1 MLTCLYIIYTF
12 FNSNKTLGT
21 FNEAGALITVKVQ
34 INIKD
39 LLEKM
44 VQQASRVVQ
53 KVVESTFLKQGASSA
68 MLRRSESF
76 LAMPPPSRIPVRKA
90 EHKQVKFSSSMPS
103 HGDGLDLLSRAAAE
117 LPVVSP
123 HLSGTPMSSKSS
135 SIPELTLER
144 ENEDEDVS
152 HLSVDQC
159 ADIVDTC
166 LFGGDFSLE
175 PPYKRTKIEG

>member
-1 MLTCLYIIYTF
+1 LNQI
-12 FNSNKTLGT
+12 SLGT
-21 FNEAGALITVKVQ
+21 FNDDGALVTVKVQ

-53 KVVESTFLKQGASSA
+53 KVVESTFLNQGTSSA

-76 LAMPPPSRIPVRKA
+76 LAMPPPSRIPVRKGK
-90 EHKQVKFSSSMPS
+90 HKQVKFSSSMLS
-103 HGDGLDLLSRAAAE
+103 YEDGLDLLSRAASE

-123 HLSGTPMSSKSS
+123 HLSATPASSKTS
-135 SIPELTLER
+135 SIPELALER
-144 ENEDEDVS
+144 ENEDDDVS

-166 LFGGDFSLE
+166 LFGGDFNLE